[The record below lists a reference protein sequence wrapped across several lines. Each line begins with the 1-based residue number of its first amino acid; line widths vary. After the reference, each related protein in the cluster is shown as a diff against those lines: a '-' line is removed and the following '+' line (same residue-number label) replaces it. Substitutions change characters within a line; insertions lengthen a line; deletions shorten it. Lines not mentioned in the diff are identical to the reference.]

1 MPFQTLC
8 RQARAM
14 ARTTRLSGL
23 ALLAAS
29 PIVSAQMLAPGDLSS
44 SLRLT
49 GLTQLNT
56 DIDNGGQF
64 HWSSVDLNGSVT
76 RQFTP
81 ALAVG
86 INARYRLENW
96 SFDTP
101 TAFGTRA
108 PWTDILRPSL
118 GLNFGYNP
126 APDLAL
132 FIAPQVEWAYESGA
146 SASDGLNYGAVMAAT
161 KVFSPTLFV
170 GFGLGAFREIDRNK
184 YFPVFIVKWQI
195 NEALRLSNPLQA
207 GPAGGA
213 GLELAYT
220 WSGEWELAGG
230 FAYRSYRFRLRSDAP
245 TPNGIGQNAGAPVF
259 ARLTR
264 KFGPAAQIDLYA
276 GMVANGQLKLLNA
289 AGATVQ
295 ASDYSLAPMFA
306 LSGGIRF

>member
-1 MPFQTLC
+1 MPFQTF
-8 RQARAM
+8 RGQARAVP
-14 ARTTRLSGL
+14 RSTRWCAL

-29 PIVSAQMLAPGDLSS
+29 PVVSAQMPAPGEVWS

-49 GLTQLNT
+49 GLTQLDA
-56 DIDNGGQF
+56 DIDNGGRF
-64 HWSSVDLNGSVT
+64 RWSGVDLNGSVT

-81 ALAVG
+81 ALSAG
-86 INARYRLENW
+86 IDARYRLENW

-101 TAFGTRA
+101 TAFGARA

-132 FIAPQVEWAYESGA
+132 FIAPQVEWSYESGA
-146 SASDGLNYGAVMAAT
+146 SASDALNYGAVMAAT
-161 KVFSPTLFV
+161 KVFSPALFV
-170 GFGLGAFREIDRNK
+170 GFGLGAFRQIDTNK

-195 NEALRLSNPLQA
+195 NDALRLSNPLQA

-220 WSGEWELAGG
+220 WSSAWELAGG

-259 ARLTR
+259 ARLAR
-264 KFGPAAQIDLYA
+264 KFGNAAQIDLYA
-276 GMVANGQLKLLNA
+276 GMVANGQLKVLNA
-289 AGATVQ
+289 AGATLQ
-295 ASDYSLAPMFA
+295 ASDYSAAPLFA
-306 LSGGIRF
+306 LSGSIRF